1 MLFGNAPIST
11 SKLLQTVI
19 SQVPARAKSEGRR
32 DWTQAAKQVL
42 CGLAK
47 RRKLTPY
54 ASIHLGSEK
63 HEEWLLDIVW
73 HSVSDGTMLAVE
85 SEWGKLEHVQDDFEK
100 LMSIKS
106 PLKLMLF
113 KSGNT
118 GYSTS
123 EVVQTLERDLMPF
136 KQNVKGE
143 TYLLVDFSGGEHQC
157 FKFKVPH
164 DGQLK
169 VKEVSFSHLKRL
181 SGTDLARRRSPA

>member
-11 SKLLQTVI
+11 TRLLQIVT
-19 SQVPARAKSEGRR
+19 SQVPGRAKSESRR
-32 DWTQAAKQVL
+32 DWTEAAKQVL

-47 RRKLTPY
+47 KCRLTPY

-73 HSVSDGTMLAVE
+73 HSVSGGTKLAVE

-118 GYSTS
+118 RLSTA
-123 EVVQTLERDLMPF
+123 EVVQTLQGDLAPF

-143 TYLLVDFSGGEHQC
+143 TYLLVDFRGGEHQC
-157 FKFKVPH
+157 YKFRVPH
-164 DGQLK
+164 NGKLK
-169 VKEVSFSHLKRL
+169 AKEVRFSHLKRL
-181 SGTDLARRRSPA
+181 SGPDVTRRRSPA